1 MKFKI
6 LIIDDEQGIRDIFSL
21 LLRDKGYLVETAAT
35 AGDGAARVRTFEP
48 DLVLL
53 DMNLPDGS
61 GLDVLN
67 SLRPFPAGFRIIIL
81 TAFGT
86 IRNAVEAVKLGAYAY
101 LEKPVDNEELLLV
114 IDRALEVKKLEAE
127 VDGLKSELQ
136 DRYRFT
142 SIVGAGGRMNS
153 IFRMM
158 ERIARVDGTVLITGE
173 SGTGK
178 ELAARAIHFAGPR
191 KAGPFVVVNC
201 GAVPP
206 GLIESEFFGHSRGA
220 YTDAR
225 TETTG
230 QFERAHGGTIF
241 LDEIGELPLEAQVKL
256 LRAVAEKEIV
266 KVGGSKT
273 IPVDVRVIAATN
285 KSLDEEISKGKFRE
299 DLYYRLAVLSLHLP
313 PLRERREDIPLL
325 CEHFFRKFRAELKIE
340 IQGVTEGAL
349 DLLLKYSWPG
359 NVRELENVI
368 YEAVVMSGKPLL
380 AESDL
385 PGRIR
390 GVVPAGGDTLKEAAQ
405 SAAETAE
412 KNLIERALRESG
424 GNKTEAARI
433 LGVSRKTLFNKM
445 KSFRM
450 DT

>member
-1 MKFKI
+1 MRFKI

-21 LLRDKGYLVETAAT
+21 LLREKGYAVETAAT
-35 AGDGAARVRTFEP
+35 AGEGSAAIRTFEP

-61 GLDVLN
+61 GLDVLDA
-67 SLRPFPAGFRIIIL
+67 LKPIPAGLRIIIM

-86 IRNAVEAVKLGAYAY
+86 IRNAVEATKLGAYAY
-101 LEKPVDNEELLLV
+101 LEKPVDNEELLLL
-114 IDRALEVKKLEAE
+114 IGRALEVRKLEAE
-127 VDGLKSELQ
+127 VDGLKSELR

-142 SIVGAGGRMNS
+142 SMIGTSGRMNA

-158 ERIARVDGTVLITGE
+158 ERIAAVDGTVLVTGE

-191 KAGPFVVVNC
+191 NAGPFVVVNC

-230 QFERAHGGTIF
+230 AFERARGGTIF
-241 LDEIGELPLEAQVKL
+241 LDEIGELPMEAQVKL

-273 IPVDVRVIAATN
+273 IPVDARVIAATN
-285 KSLDEEISKGKFRE
+285 KSLEGEILKGTFRE

-313 PLRERREDIPLL
+313 PLRDRREDIPLL
-325 CEHFFRKFRAELKIE
+325 CEHFFGKFRKELNVE
-340 IQGVTEGAL
+340 IRGITESAL

-368 YEAVVMSGKPLL
+368 YEAVVLSGKPLL
-380 AESDL
+380 GESDL

-390 GVVPAGGDTLKEAAQ
+390 GFVPAGGDTLKEAAQ

-412 KNLIERALRESG
+412 RTMIEKALNESG
-424 GNKTEAARI
+424 GNKTEAARS
-433 LGVSRKTLFNKM
+433 LGISRKTLFNKM
-445 KSFRM
+445 KSLRM
-450 DT
+450 TD

>member
-21 LLRDKGYLVETAAT
+21 LLREKGYQVETAST
-35 AGDGAARVRTFEP
+35 AGDGAAAVRTFGP
-48 DLVLL
+48 DLILL

-67 SLRPFPAGFRIIIL
+67 ALKPIPAGLRIIIL

-86 IRNAVEAVKLGAYAY
+86 IRNAVEATKLGAYAY

-114 IDRALEVKKLEAE
+114 IGRALEIRSLEAE
-127 VDGLKSELQ
+127 VDNLKSELQ

-142 SIVGAGGRMNS
+142 SMVGTSSRMNA

-158 ERIARVDGTVLITGE
+158 ERIARVDGTVLVTGE

-191 KAGPFVVVNC
+191 KDGPFVVVNC

-230 QFERAHGGTIF
+230 QFERASGGTIF

-285 KSLDEEISKGKFRE
+285 KSLDEEIRKGTFRE

-325 CEHFFRKFRAELKIE
+325 CEHFFRKFRKELGVE
-340 IQGVTEGAL
+340 IQGITEGAL
-349 DLLLKYSWPG
+349 DLLLKYPWPG
-359 NVRELENVI
+359 NIRELENVI
-368 YEAVVMSGKPLL
+368 YEAVVLSAKSLL

-390 GVVPAGGDTLKEAAQ
+390 GVVPAGSDTLKEAAQ

-412 KNLIERALRESG
+412 RNLIERALKESG
-424 GNKTEAARI
+424 GNKTEAARA
-433 LGVSRKTLFNKM
+433 LGISRKTLFNKM

-450 DT
+450 DG